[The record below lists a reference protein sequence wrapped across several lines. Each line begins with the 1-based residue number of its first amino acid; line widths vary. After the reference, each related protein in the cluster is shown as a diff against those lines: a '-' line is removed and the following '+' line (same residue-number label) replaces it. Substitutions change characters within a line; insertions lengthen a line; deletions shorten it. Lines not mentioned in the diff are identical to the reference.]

1 MFSDSNI
8 PESDILRFNPQKC
21 DHLVCSQHAFH
32 VVMGLLFPQFHILC
46 LILIMYITN
55 NTCIYNICKQNQ
67 TFNI

>member
-32 VVMGLLFPQFHILC
+32 VVMGLLFPVSYLINLDSILC
-46 LILIMYITN
+46 
-55 NTCIYNICKQNQ
+55 C
-67 TFNI
+67 